1 MQIYCSCFFLKITLP
16 LIKLQYI
23 YLSKILYYLESWH
36 TNRNP
41 KFPYRKNLPIKSSFI
56 PAMYENFEII
66 KALITT
72 VSVIHNRPHVV
83 KKFPQKD
90 SNIAIFGFKVPKRIL
105 HVSNGVQMLLLIA
118 PLYQIWIISW
128 FFIDLFIGSPPY
140 FSNIQTN
147 PQ

>member
-16 LIKLQYI
+16 LIIKLQYI

-72 VSVIHNRPHVV
+72 VSVMHNRPHVV
-83 KKFPQKD
+83 KKFPQND

-105 HVSNGVQMLLLIA
+105 HVSNGVQMLLLIT
-118 PLYQIWIISW
+118 PLYQI
-128 FFIDLFIGSPPY
+128 
-140 FSNIQTN
+140 
-147 PQ
+147 